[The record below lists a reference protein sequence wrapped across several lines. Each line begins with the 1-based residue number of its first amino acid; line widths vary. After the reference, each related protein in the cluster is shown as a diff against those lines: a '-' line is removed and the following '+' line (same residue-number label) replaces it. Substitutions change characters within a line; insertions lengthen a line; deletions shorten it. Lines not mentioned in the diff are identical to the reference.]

1 MGYKSV
7 MYGLCLYHQS
17 SLTLQ
22 TDVPIF
28 KAHKLL
34 RKFIYLFLV
43 KAKPLSNS
51 ERDSMEG
58 AKVTGLAVCLWAN
71 DSIPLSLSF
80 LSELE
85 GKITYI
91 LPSNVYSKG
100 QK

>member
-1 MGYKSV
+1 
-7 MYGLCLYHQS
+7 MYGLCLHYQTL
-17 SLTLQ
+17 LTLQ

-28 KAHKLL
+28 KAYKLL

-43 KAKPLSNS
+43 KAKPLPNS

-58 AKVTGLAVCLWAN
+58 AKGTGLAVCLWAN

-91 LPSNVYSKG
+91 LPSNIYSKG